1 MRQTW
6 KTLGLVLGALGGGWA
21 CAAPQAQGTL
31 ESPPAAWVEAQA
43 RLAAGDRPGALP
55 LASLAAQASTAWQTQ
70 WALAQALEGGEA
82 EAWRSACQAAEGAM
96 AAAQGPPLPDG
107 ESSPA
112 WQAQWGQKPGAQGL
126 VAVNLAW
133 GRAATAAG
141 IAQAKLGQKHEAKLR
156 YQEALEAYQRALQWQ
171 PGHPQAMAGVAG
183 LKATLSFML
192 DA

>member
-1 MRQTW
+1 MA
-6 KTLGLVLGALGGGWA
+6 GLVAIGGGQA
-21 CAAPQAQGTL
+21 CAAPQAQGQQ
-31 ESPPAAWVEAQA
+31 EAPPAAWVEAQA
-43 RLAAGDRPGALP
+43 KLAAGDRPGALP
-55 LASLAAQASTAWQTQ
+55 LASLAAQASGAWQAK

-96 AAAQGPPLPDG
+96 AAAQGPPLPEA
-107 ESSPA
+107 ESGA
-112 WQAQWGQKPGAQGL
+112 TWQAKWGEKPGAQGL
-126 VAVNLAW
+126 VAANLAW

-156 YQEALEAYQRALQWQ
+156 YQEALEAYQRALLWQ
-171 PGHPQAMAGVAG
+171 PGHPQATAGVAG